1 MRVGGDVNQAVTVNL
16 AIDGTAINGVDY
28 TLIASQVVIHAGTT
42 YTAVNV
48 YPKVD
53 GEIEPDEFVTLAV
66 LAGTGYAIDPE
77 KSAGACIVKDGT
89 DLSTPMV
96 SLSLLDGNA
105 TEPVSGPT
113 TDNGKVTFKRTSR
126 LHEVLKVNV
135 AIGGTAVNAVDYA
148 KVTVPVSFAAG
159 QNVANVA
166 VNPLADTVV
175 EPDET
180 VIFTLQT
187 GTGYT
192 INVANNTATVVIKN
206 ATP

>member
-1 MRVGGDVNQAVTVNL
+1 V
-16 AIDGTAINGVDY
+16 
-28 TLIASQVVIHAGTT
+28 
-42 YTAVNV
+42 
-48 YPKVD
+48 
-53 GEIEPDEFVTLAV
+53 
-66 LAGTGYAIDPE
+66 
-77 KSAGACIVKDGT
+77 
-89 DLSTPMV
+89 V
-96 SLSLLDGNA
+96 SLGLLDGIA
-105 TEPVSGPT
+105 TEPVSGPA

-135 AIGGTAVNAVDYA
+135 ALGGTAVNAVDYA

-166 VNPLADTVV
+166 VSPLADTVV

-180 VIFTLQT
+180 AIFNLQA

-192 INVANNTATVVIKN
+192 VNAASNTATVVIRN

>member
-1 MRVGGDVNQAVTVNL
+1 VEYAV
-16 AIDGTAINGVDY
+16 
-28 TLIASQVVIHAGTT
+28 
-42 YTAVNV
+42 
-48 YPKVD
+48 
-53 GEIEPDEFVTLAV
+53 
-66 LAGTGYAIDPE
+66 DPE
-77 KSAGACIVKDGT
+77 KADGACTVKDST
-89 DLSTPMV
+89 DLSTPVV
-96 SLSLLDGNA
+96 SLGVLDGIA
-105 TEPVSGPT
+105 TEPKGTVF
-113 TDNGKVTFKRTSR
+113 DKGKVTFKRTSR

-135 AIGGTAVNAVDYA
+135 AIGGTAVNAVDYT

-180 VIFTLQT
+180 VIFTIQA

-192 INVANNTATVVIKN
+192 VNAASNAATVVIRN